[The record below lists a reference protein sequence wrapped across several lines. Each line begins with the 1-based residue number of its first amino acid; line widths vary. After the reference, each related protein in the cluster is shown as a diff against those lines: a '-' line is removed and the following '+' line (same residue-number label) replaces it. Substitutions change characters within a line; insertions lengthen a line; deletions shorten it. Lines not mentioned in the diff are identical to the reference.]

1 MVTKESI
8 RRPNPT
14 LSDSVFEMFQ
24 MHGKVV
30 IITGGTGGIGYQI
43 ARGLAEA
50 GANIAIWS
58 HKSSQGEQLATS
70 LEKDFGV
77 KAKAYKCS
85 VQNFDEVQAA
95 TDAVVRDFG
104 RLDVMIANAG
114 IPSKA
119 GALDDNLEDWHRVVD
134 VDFSGAYYCARV
146 AGGIFRKQG
155 SGNMIFTASMS
166 GHAANVPQQQVSYHI
181 SVLGRK
187 KDSANHKKAC
197 YNACKA
203 GVIHLAKS
211 LAVEWAGFARVNSVS
226 PGYIDTPISGS
237 CPFEMKEEWY
247 SLTPLRRDADPRELK
262 GVYLY
267 LASDASTYTT
277 GSDIVVDGGYTC
289 R

>member
-1 MVTKESI
+1 MTKQSI
-8 RRPNPT
+8 KWPTPT
-14 LSDSVFEMFQ
+14 LPDSVFEMFD

-30 IITGGTGGIGYQI
+30 IITGGSGGIGYEV
-43 ARGLAEA
+43 ARALAEA
-50 GANIAIWS
+50 GADIALWYN
-58 HKSSQGEQLATS
+58 SSPADKQAAT

-77 KAKAYKCS
+77 RARAYKVS
-85 VQNFDEVQAA
+85 VQNFEEVQAA
-95 TDAVVRDFG
+95 TNAVVNDFG
-104 RLDVMIANAG
+104 GLNVMIANAG

-119 GALDDNLEDWHRVVD
+119 GGLDDKIEDWQKVVD

-146 AGGIFRKQG
+146 AGEIFRKQG
-155 SGNMIFTASMS
+155 HGNLIFTASMS
-166 GHAANVPQQQVSYHI
+166 GHAANVPQQQ
-181 SVLGRK
+181 
-187 KDSANHKKAC
+187 AC

-226 PGYIDTPISGS
+226 PGYIDTPISGD
-237 CPFEMKEEWY
+237 CPFEMKEAWY

-277 GSDIVVDGGYTC
+277 GSDVVVDGGYTC

>member
-1 MVTKESI
+1 MGSQSI
-8 RRPNPT
+8 RRSNPV
-14 LSDSVFEMFQ
+14 LPDSIFQ
-24 MHGKVV
+24 MFRLDEKVA
-30 IITGGTGGIGYQI
+30 IITGGAGGIGYQV

-50 GANIAIWS
+50 GANIALWYHGSS
-58 HKSSQGEQLATS
+58 HAEKLAS
-70 LEKDFGV
+70 ELEIDFGI

-85 VQNFDEVQAA
+85 VQNFEDVQSS
-95 TDAVVRDFG
+95 TNAVVRDFG
-104 RLDVMIANAG
+104 RLDIMIANAG

-119 GALDDNLEDWHRVVD
+119 GALDDKLEDWQRVVD

-146 AGGIFRKQG
+146 AGEIFRRQG
-155 SGNMIFTASMS
+155 HGNLIFTASMS
-166 GHAANVPQQQVSYHI
+166 GHAANVPQQQ
-181 SVLGRK
+181 
-187 KDSANHKKAC
+187 AC

-211 LAVEWAGFARVNSVS
+211 LAVEWASFARVNSVS
-226 PGYIDTPISGS
+226 PGYIDTPISQD

-247 SLTPLRRDADPRELK
+247 NLTPLKRDADPRELK

-277 GSDIVVDGGYTC
+277 GCDIVVDGGYTC